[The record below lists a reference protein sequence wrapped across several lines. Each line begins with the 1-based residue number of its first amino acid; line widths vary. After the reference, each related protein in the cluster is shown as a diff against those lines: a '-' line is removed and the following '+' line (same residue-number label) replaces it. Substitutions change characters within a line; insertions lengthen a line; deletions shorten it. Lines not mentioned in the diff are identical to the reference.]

1 MEQVI
6 EVSNLYKG
14 FNGRNVLAD
23 VSLTLS
29 KGQTLGLVGKN
40 GAGKSTL
47 IKIILGFLSPTSGSV
62 RVFGRA
68 TTTNSGLIGYLPEHA
83 SYHMVFSG
91 KEYLTLLGKMSSV
104 TDVHKRV
111 SEVLDLVGMTND
123 ANRRMSRYSK
133 GMLQRIGLA
142 QAILLDP
149 SLLILDEP
157 LTGLD
162 PSGQKD
168 LRDIILELQRRNKSI
183 LLCSHL
189 LNEVERLCTQ
199 IAIIHNTA
207 IVARGNIKELLLSN
221 NKYIIKAVGL
231 SGTAALE
238 LQENFCLKKLSSGD
252 YLFEEEYNGH
262 KETLLRTMLDAG
274 AAINQLTPVQKSLEE
289 YFLLATGGS
298 Q

>member
-1 MEQVI
+1 MEQVV
-6 EVSNLYKG
+6 EVSKLYKG
-14 FNGRNVLAD
+14 FNGKNVLTD
-23 VSLTLS
+23 VSLFLG

-47 IKIILGFLSPTSGSV
+47 IKIILGFLSPTSGTV
-62 RVFGRA
+62 RVFGREISA
-68 TTTNSGLIGYLPEHA
+68 NSGLVGYLPEHA
-83 SYHMVFSG
+83 SYHLVFSG
-91 KEYLTLLGKMSSV
+91 KEYLTLLSKMSGV
-104 TDVHKRV
+104 MDVDKRV
-111 SEVLDLVGMTND
+111 LEVLVLVGMTND
-123 ANRRMSRYSK
+123 AGRRMSRYSK

-149 SLLILDEP
+149 ALLILDEP

-168 LRDIILELQRRNKSI
+168 LRDIILELQKRNKSI

-199 IAIIHNTA
+199 ISIIHNTS
-207 IVARGNIKELLLSN
+207 IVAQGNMKELLLSN
-221 NKYIIKAVGL
+221 NKYLIKAVGL
-231 SGTAALE
+231 CGTAALE
-238 LQENFCLKKLSSGD
+238 LQENFSLKKLTSGD
-252 YLFEEEYNGH
+252 YLFEEEYNGQ
-262 KETLLRTMLDAG
+262 KETLLRTLLDAG

>member
-1 MEQVI
+1 MEQVV
-6 EVSNLYKG
+6 EVSKLYKG
-14 FNGRNVLAD
+14 FNGRNVLTD
-23 VSLTLS
+23 VSLFLG

-47 IKIILGFLSPTSGSV
+47 IKIILGFLSPTSGTV
-62 RVFGRA
+62 RVFGREISA
-68 TTTNSGLIGYLPEHA
+68 NSGLIGYLPEHA
-83 SYHMVFSG
+83 SYHLVFSG
-91 KEYLTLLGKMSSV
+91 KEYLTLLSKMSGV
-104 TDVHKRV
+104 MDVDKRV
-111 SEVLDLVGMTND
+111 LEVLVLVGMTND
-123 ANRRMSRYSK
+123 AGRRMSRYSK

-149 SLLILDEP
+149 ALLILDEP

-168 LRDIILELQRRNKSI
+168 LRDIILELQKRNKSI

-199 IAIIHNTA
+199 ISIIHNTS
-207 IVARGNIKELLLSN
+207 IVAQGNMKELLLSN
-221 NKYIIKAVGL
+221 NKYLIKAVGL
-231 SGTAALE
+231 CGTAALE
-238 LQENFCLKKLSSGD
+238 LQENFSLKKLTSGD
-252 YLFEEEYNGH
+252 YLFEEEYNGQ
-262 KETLLRTMLDAG
+262 KETLLRTLLDAG

>member
-1 MEQVI
+1 MEQVV
-6 EVSNLYKG
+6 EVSKLYKE
-14 FNGRNVLAD
+14 FNGKNVLAD
-23 VSLTLS
+23 VSLFLGT
-29 KGQTLGLVGKN
+29 GQTLGLVGKN

-47 IKIILGFLSPTSGSV
+47 IKIILGFLSPTSGTV
-62 RVFGRA
+62 RVFGREISA
-68 TTTNSGLIGYLPEHA
+68 NSGLVGYLPEHA
-83 SYHMVFSG
+83 SYHLVFSG
-91 KEYLTLLGKMSSV
+91 KEYLTLLSKMSGV
-104 TDVHKRV
+104 MDVDKRV
-111 SEVLDLVGMTND
+111 LEVLVLVGMTND
-123 ANRRMSRYSK
+123 AGRRMSRYSK

-149 SLLILDEP
+149 ALLILDEP

-168 LRDIILELQRRNKSI
+168 LRDIILELQKRNKSI

-199 IAIIHNTA
+199 ISIIHNTS
-207 IVARGNIKELLLSN
+207 IVAQGNMKELLLSN
-221 NKYIIKAVGL
+221 NKYLIKAVGL
-231 SGTAALE
+231 CGTAALE
-238 LQENFCLKKLSSGD
+238 LQENFSLKKLTSGD
-252 YLFEEEYNGH
+252 YLFEEEYNGQ
-262 KETLLRTMLDAG
+262 KETLLRTLLDAG

>member
-1 MEQVI
+1 
-6 EVSNLYKG
+6 
-14 FNGRNVLAD
+14 VLAD
-23 VSLTLS
+23 VSLFLGT
-29 KGQTLGLVGKN
+29 GQTLGLVGKN

-47 IKIILGFLSPTSGSV
+47 IKIILGFLSPTSGTV
-62 RVFGRA
+62 RVFGREISA
-68 TTTNSGLIGYLPEHA
+68 NSGLIGYLPEHA
-83 SYHMVFSG
+83 SYHLVFRG
-91 KEYLTLLGKMSSV
+91 KEYLTLLSKLSGV
-104 TDVHKRV
+104 RDVDKRV
-111 SEVLDLVGMTND
+111 SEVLVLVGMTND
-123 ANRRMSRYSK
+123 AGRRMSRYSK

-149 SLLILDEP
+149 ALLILDEP

-168 LRDIILELQRRNKSI
+168 LRDIILELQKRNKSI

-199 IAIIHNTA
+199 ISIIHNTS
-207 IVARGNIKELLLSN
+207 IVAQGNMKELLLSN
-221 NKYIIKAVGL
+221 NKYLIKAVGL
-231 SGTAALE
+231 CGTAALE
-238 LQENFCLKKLSSGD
+238 LQENFSLKKLTSGD
-252 YLFEEEYNGH
+252 YLFEEEYNGQ
-262 KETLLRTMLDAG
+262 KETLLRTLLDAG